1 MAKLTDPVFNINVL
15 NVFTELHNAAYDKA
29 KKNGVQEIINT
40 MFKKPGKIDNIKD
53 IDNKE
58 DESYQVIVVY
68 KNPDMKDDRE
78 KFNKETEKL
87 QENAIKAF
95 ESEFEANKIRAFE
108 LANKT
113 HNSMEKIR
121 GL

>member
-40 MFKKPGKIDNIKD
+40 MFGKPGKIDNIKD

-95 ESEFEANKIRAFE
+95 ELYFTNFGGKE
-108 LANKT
+108 LNRKNHT
-113 HNSMEKIR
+113 SPD
-121 GL
+121 